1 MPMLDET
8 LGRLEAA
15 KLRWMTGGAADA
27 AEDGFAD
34 GADATETQL
43 RLLAQAALFRQTC
56 LRPAAPGNLTSM
68 PPLPATPLPLLPE
81 PLRPAFR
88 QMMQQQDRSIWQA
101 LTGLMAARGVMA
113 HPFDWLPPQDM
124 SGYPDAYIP
133 LAKWKAGLSDNTVAL
148 TADTWDDMYPAERR
162 KAFADLRAS
171 DPTAAREMMQDHGG
185 GLPAED
191 RLGLVDGFAIDLSMD
206 DAEYLTALTQHDR
219 SSKVKTRAQSLLARL
234 GVVAD
239 GGDAQELA
247 DFMDNSTTGLIR
259 RRNVIKLRSKL
270 NEAQKKRANSLFEN
284 VSFAQL
290 ASALAVTPDTLAASY
305 VTEPRP
311 MMSPFLQM
319 CIRTAPDDA
328 LMIYWDRLRADGVAQ
343 FAMLAD
349 MAQRLSKDQVLAEV
363 QALLRAN
370 ILTDLRDILAV
381 TGPNVGPT
389 LSDALLAAPFYANKL
404 KDVKAAL
411 AKRAKGEGDYQ
422 GSHTISQFENFI
434 TPLAF
439 LITASHATRVMTDL
453 EALGF
458 HSADPVMRPFKFN
471 IALQG
476 STP

>member
-15 KLRWMTGGAADA
+15 KLRWMTGGV
-27 AEDGFAD
+27 AEAGDDSFTKGTDSA
-34 GADATETQL
+34 ETQL
-43 RLLAQAALFRQTC
+43 RLLAQAALFRQSC
-56 LRPAAPGNLTSM
+56 LRPEPPGDLTEM
-68 PPLPATPLPLLPE
+68 QPLPAPTLPLLPE

-88 QMMQQQDRSIWQA
+88 QMMQQQDRSVWQ
-101 LTGLMAARGVMA
+101 GLMGLMVARGVMA

-148 TADTWDDMYPAERR
+148 TADTWDDMYSAERR

-171 DPTAAREMMQDHGG
+171 DPTAARELMQDHGG

-191 RLGLVDGFAIDLSMD
+191 RLGLVDGFAIGLSMD

-219 SSKVKTRAQSLLARL
+219 SSKVKARAQGLLARL

-247 DFMDNSTTGLIR
+247 DFMEKSTTGLIR
-259 RRNVIKLRSKL
+259 RRNVIKLRGKL

-284 VSFAQL
+284 VSFARL
-290 ASALAVTPDTLAASY
+290 ASALAVTPDTLAAGY

-319 CIRTAPDDA
+319 CIRTAPNDA
-328 LMIYWDRLRADGVAQ
+328 LLIYWDRLRADGVAQ

-349 MAQRLSKDQVLAEV
+349 MAQRLSKDQVLAEAR
-363 QALLRAN
+363 ALLRAN
-370 ILTDLRDILAV
+370 SLTDLRDMLAV
-381 TGPNVGPT
+381 TGPDVGPT

-434 TPLAF
+434 TLLAF
-439 LITASHATRVMTDL
+439 LITASHATRVMADL

-458 HSADPVMRPFKFN
+458 HSADPVLRPLKFN

-476 STP
+476 PTP